1 MKDFHNDY
9 LRLAREKGFLVKEKV
24 RIKEVLQHFPFKIS
38 DYYLNLI
45 DWKNITCPVKLQAFP
60 TSDELLFDGSN
71 FDACNE
77 REILKYG
84 CLLHRYEDRVLL
96 LVSNQCFTYCRFCTR
111 KWFLG
116 KREHIITV
124 EKINK
129 ALEYI
134 KNNRK
139 IKEVILSGGDPL
151 ILNDNVLEK
160 ILDKLVEI
168 ENVRI
173 IRIGTRAPI
182 TYPKRITLELC
193 NLLSK
198 YDIVWIMVHF
208 NHVNEITDSST
219 LACNLLRKS
228 GLPVLNQTVLLNGIN
243 DTSES
248 LKKLFEGLVEIGV
261 KPYYLYLCDNI
272 PGTSHFWVSLENAKT
287 ILTNLNQQIS
297 GLALPVFVVV
307 DSKSWKKR
315 LILNQDTDIEK
326 ILAEVKEI

>member
-9 LRLAREKGFLVKEKV
+9 LRLAREKEFLVNEKD
-24 RIKEVLQHFPFKIS
+24 RITEVLQYFPFRIS

-45 DWKNITCPVKLQAFP
+45 DRKSIVCPIRLQAFP
-60 TSDELLFDGSN
+60 TTDELLFGGSN
-71 FDACNE
+71 FDICHE
-77 REILKYG
+77 RDILKYD
-84 CLLHRYEDRVLL
+84 CLLHRYEDRILL

-111 KWFLG
+111 RWFLG
-116 KREHIITV
+116 KREHAITM

-151 ILNDNVLEK
+151 VLSDNVLK
-160 ILDKLVEI
+160 GILDKLVETK
-168 ENVRI
+168 NVRI
-173 IRIGTRAPI
+173 IRIGTRAPV
-182 TYPKRITLELC
+182 TYPKRITPELC
-193 NLLSK
+193 NLLGK

-208 NHVNEITDSST
+208 NHINEITDSST

-243 DTSES
+243 DTSET

-261 KPYYLYLCDNI
+261 KPYYLYLCDKI
-272 PGTSHFWVSLENAKT
+272 PGTSHFWVPLKHAKT

-315 LILNQDTDIEK
+315 LIFDKDTDIEK
-326 ILAEVKEI
+326 IISEVGEI

>member
-9 LRLAREKGFLVKEKV
+9 LRLATEKEFLLSDRD
-24 RIKEVLQHFPFKIS
+24 RIKEVLQYFPFKIS

-45 DWKNITCPVKLQAFP
+45 DKKNTACPIKLQAFP
-60 TSDELLFDGSN
+60 TTGELLSDGSN
-71 FDACNE
+71 FDICHE
-77 REILKYG
+77 MDILKYG

-111 KWFLG
+111 RWFLG
-116 KREHIITV
+116 KRKHTITI

-134 KNNRK
+134 KDNKK

-151 ILNDNVLEK
+151 VLSDNVLK
-160 ILDKLVEI
+160 GILDKLVEI
-168 ENVRI
+168 DSVRI
-173 IRIGTRAPI
+173 IRIGTRAPV
-182 TYPKRITLELC
+182 TYPKRITPNLC
-193 NLLSK
+193 NLLGK

-208 NHVNEITDSST
+208 NHINEITDSSA

-243 DTSES
+243 DTPEA
-248 LKKLFEGLVEIGV
+248 LKKLFERLVEIGV
-261 KPYYLYLCDNI
+261 KPYYLYLCDKI
-272 PGTSHFWVSLENAKT
+272 PGTSHFWVPLKHAKM

-297 GLALPVFVVV
+297 GLALPIFVVV

-315 LILNQDTDIEK
+315 IIFDKYTDIEK
-326 ILAEVKEI
+326 IIAEVGEI

>member
-1 MKDFHNDY
+1 MKDFHNNY
-9 LRLAREKGFLVKEKV
+9 LRLARENGLLVKEQE
-24 RIKEVLQHFPFKIS
+24 RIKEVLQFFPFKIS

-45 DWKNITCPVKLQAFP
+45 DGKNKTCPVKLQTFP
-60 TSDELLFDGSN
+60 IVDELNFEGNDFDTCHEK
-71 FDACNE
+71 D
-77 REILKYG
+77 ILKYG

-116 KREHIITV
+116 KREHTIKM

-134 KNNRK
+134 KNNKK

-151 ILNDNVLEK
+151 VLSDNILK
-160 ILDKLVEI
+160 GILDKLVEI

-173 IRIGTRAPI
+173 IRIGTRAPVM
-182 TYPKRITLELC
+182 YPKRITPELC
-193 NLLSK
+193 NLLGK
-198 YDIVWIMVHF
+198 YDILWIMVHF
-208 NHVNEITDSST
+208 NHINEITQSST

-243 DTSES
+243 DTKES

-261 KPYYLYLCDNI
+261 KPYYLYLCDKI
-272 PGTSHFWVSLENAKT
+272 PGTSHFWVSLKHAKT
-287 ILTNLNQQIS
+287 ILTNLDQQIS
-297 GLALPVFVVV
+297 GLALPVFIVV

-315 LILNQDTDIEK
+315 LIFDKHTDIER
-326 ILAEVKEI
+326 ILAEAGEI